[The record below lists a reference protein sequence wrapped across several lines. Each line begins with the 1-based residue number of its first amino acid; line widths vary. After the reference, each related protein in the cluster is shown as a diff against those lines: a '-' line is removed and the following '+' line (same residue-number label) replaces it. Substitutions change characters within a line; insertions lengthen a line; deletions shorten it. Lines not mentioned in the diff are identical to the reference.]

1 METSER
7 ITVKEIARH
16 AGVST
21 ATVSRTFNNDPRVR
35 ESTKQ
40 RVLEAAKALNYR
52 FNDAARSLKTN
63 KTRTIGLVTPYLQNE
78 FFMEVAEGI
87 ESCLKRSG
95 YHLIVSNSNN
105 DPETEREAIEL
116 LQEKSVEGIL
126 IIPCR
131 EDGSHICRT
140 LHRNIPT
147 VVIDRRYNTPDL
159 PTILADNTEGAYEAT
174 RSLIN
179 DFKPVAPP
187 AFIGGYAYITTT
199 EERLVGYLRALREA
213 EYNTDEALLIR
224 EEFDKSRGGYR
235 AMEELLQKAKLPI
248 TVFIANYFLHLG
260 ATEYLF
266 EHKIPFSDVKIA
278 AFDYSPMY
286 PLLRY
291 CKHFVSQPRLRMGEE
306 AVASLLDLINGEK
319 ISSER
324 WITRLKTKLIIV

>member
-1 METSER
+1 MESSER
-7 ITVKEIARH
+7 ITVKEIARR

-21 ATVSRTFNNDPRVR
+21 ATVSRAFNDDPRVR
-35 ESTKQ
+35 DATKQ
-40 RVLEAAKALNYR
+40 KVLETAKSLNYR

-63 KTRTIGLVTPYLQNE
+63 RTRTIGLVTPHLQNE

-87 ESCLKRSG
+87 ESCLKLSG

-105 DPETEREAIEL
+105 DPETERKAIEL

-131 EDGSHICRT
+131 EDGSHIHRT
-140 LHRNIPT
+140 LRKDIPT

-159 PTILADNTEGAYEAT
+159 PTILADNIDGAYMAT
-174 RSLIN
+174 KVLIK
-179 DFKPVAPP
+179 DLKPIRPP
-187 AFIGGYAYITTT
+187 AFIGGYSYITTT
-199 EERLVGYLRALREA
+199 EERFSGYKKALRESD
-213 EYNTDEALLIR
+213 YPIDDALIVR
-224 EEFDKSRGGYR
+224 EEFDKSSGGYR
-235 AMEELLQKAKLPI
+235 AMENLLQKAKLPL

-266 EHKIPFSDVKIA
+266 EHKVPFANVKIA

-291 CKHFVSQPRLRMGEE
+291 CKYFVSQPRLRMGEE
-306 AVASLLDLINGEK
+306 AVDRLLDLIAGRQ
-319 ISSER
+319 ISPDN
-324 WITRLKTKLIIV
+324 WITRLKTELIIV